1 MIGCNSYLLHK
12 KKQKGLNNGENM
24 LIFGHDYIT
33 ESASIQQ
40 SENFTTLFM
49 SVLSNNTHFGNG
61 LDCSQQI

>member
-33 ESASIQQ
+33 ESASIQ
-40 SENFTTLFM
+40 
-49 SVLSNNTHFGNG
+49 
-61 LDCSQQI
+61 